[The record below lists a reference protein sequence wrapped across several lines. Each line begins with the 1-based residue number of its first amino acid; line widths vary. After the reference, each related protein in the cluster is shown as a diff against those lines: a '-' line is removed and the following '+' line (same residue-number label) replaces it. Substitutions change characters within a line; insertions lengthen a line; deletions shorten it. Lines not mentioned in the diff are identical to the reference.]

1 MINIVLLMAF
11 TACSSSKQLSEN
23 EAVCNIS
30 GENFDAKNIRVCL
43 AWSDMWNGLTTVL
56 RAAHLKNKVTTSG
69 IYLQPIQVPQA
80 FI

>member
-1 MINIVLLMAF
+1 MAF
-11 TACSSSKQLSEN
+11 TACNSSKQLSEN

-56 RAAHLKNKVTTSG
+56 QNKVTTSG